1 MRDLILFFLILSSG
15 YVASGVIAS
24 GFMLFSGRNPQLIKP
39 QSEATRLAAVGL
51 TIVTGPS
58 ILTSNAIRS
67 RNDGQPPAYLAI
79 VLMLSA
85 AWSFIIGL
93 FVVSVAITFPSPF

>member
-1 MRDLILFFLILSSG
+1 MRDLILFFLVLSSG

-24 GFMLFSGRNPQLIKP
+24 GFMLFSGRSPQLIKP

-51 TIVTGPS
+51 TIFTGPS

-85 AWSFIIGL
+85 AWSFVIGL
-93 FVVSVAITFPSPF
+93 FVVSIAITIPSPF